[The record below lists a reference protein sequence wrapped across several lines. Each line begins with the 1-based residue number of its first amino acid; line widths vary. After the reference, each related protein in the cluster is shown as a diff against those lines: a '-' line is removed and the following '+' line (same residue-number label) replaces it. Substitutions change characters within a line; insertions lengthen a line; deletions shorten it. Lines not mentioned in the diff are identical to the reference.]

1 MTQIYKVAHY
11 KYLNIARAD
20 AKERKHHKLRCST
33 ISKHTKRYGDK
44 CANAHAFSQNAKGD
58 AKREKPI
65 KIGMDSLKT

>member
-1 MTQIYKVAHY
+1 MAQIYKVAHD
-11 KYLNIARAD
+11 KDLNIARAD
-20 AKERKHHKLRCST
+20 AKEREHHKLRCSA
-33 ISKHTKRYGDK
+33 ISKHTKRHSDK